1 MSTNIDW
8 SQLSTAA
15 THAIEQTA
23 INDALVTAERDR
35 RIAAG
40 FQFKVGD
47 TAYTIQSRSTDREN
61 ILGATAAAFR
71 AVVGGKAAGD
81 YLWDGTGVEFA
92 WITAD
97 NQSVKMDAP
106 TVVALGDTAIATKQ
120 ALIYKARALK
130 DLTPFPADYTDDKYW
145 PS

>member
-8 SQLSTAA
+8 ARLSTASA
-15 THAIEQTA
+15 RAAEQAA

-40 FQFKVGD
+40 FKFTIGD
-47 TAYTIQSRSTDREN
+47 AIYAIQSRSTDREN

-71 AVVGGKAAGD
+71 AVISGKAAGD
-81 YLWDGTGVEFA
+81 YQWDGSGEDFA

-130 DLTPFPADYTDDKYW
+130 DLSPLPADYTDDKYW
-145 PS
+145 PA